1 MIKNVISGHWES
13 LCTSCCVDI
22 LHLGKTKKENFVKLH
37 TNLKQN
43 FVKFI
48 LIFLL
53 FSIILVEIVEA
64 NVAGTKENLAML
76 VKNFSFIPSKMAVLI
91 FPTPN
96 GEKFHLMLRI
106 LSRNSW

>member
-13 LCTSCCVDI
+13 LCTSCSVDI
-22 LHLGKTKKENFVKLH
+22 LHLGKKKRKIREIAHKFETKFREIYYH
-37 TNLKQN
+37 
-43 FVKFI
+43 
-48 LIFLL
+48 
-53 FSIILVEIVEA
+53 FSSSPFLVEIVEA